1 MMSHEYLTQGLLWLV
16 TTTALYCLMNGAQ
29 IFETALI
36 VLAKAMRWRNLN
48 YLRVAIF
55 MAVNMA
61 LLSLIFRVAG
71 MLANIGR
78 PGLAP

>member
-1 MMSHEYLTQGLLWLV
+1 
-16 TTTALYCLMNGAQ
+16 
-29 IFETALI
+29 
-36 VLAKAMRWRNLN
+36 MRWRNLN

-61 LLSLIFRVAG
+61 LLPLIFRVAG